1 MVDVASN
8 RELNC
13 LCEKVK
19 YKLDLKRVQLFEV
32 EDFNWFPKS
41 IRNSMTNLIMVL
53 MKMLGTNEVLGN
65 LIVEAKTTFDFEQI
79 VDLG

>member
-1 MVDVASN
+1 
-8 RELNC
+8 
-13 LCEKVK
+13 
-19 YKLDLKRVQLFEV
+19 
-32 EDFNWFPKS
+32 
-41 IRNSMTNLIMVL
+41 MTNLIMVL